1 MVHFLPLPTGIWEM
15 LMCYTEEF
23 GFDLGNVF
31 DVEGGGVVVTCLLQA
46 TDVFLLKVQSAAAQL
61 CLVSAC

>member
-1 MVHFLPLPTGIWEM
+1 M